1 MSLVDPSH
9 PLVKFVH
16 KDRRYALDGYLFV
29 LESLTFAQ
37 QSLGMGEEAAAENAD
52 PLAAAHGP
60 ADKPDAKR
68 PAAKKAR
75 EGKPRR
81 KAVERHLTGQQLCE
95 AARVYAMRQYGYL
108 AKTVLGSWGIT
119 RTDDIGEIVYNMIAI
134 GQMRK
139 TRTDRREDFNGV
151 YDFDEALSREYSF
164 ANPEAE
170 A

>member
-9 PLVKFVH
+9 PLVKLVR
-16 KDRRYALDGYLFV
+16 KDQRYALDGYLFV
-29 LESLTFAQ
+29 LEALTFAQ

-60 ADKPDAKR
+60 ADTAEK
-68 PAAKKAR
+68 PAAKRAR
-75 EGKPRR
+75 AGKPRR
-81 KAVERHLTGQQLCE
+81 KAAERHLTGQQLCE

-164 ANPEAE
+164 ASPEGE

>member
-9 PLVKFVH
+9 PLVKLVR
-16 KDRRYALDGYLFV
+16 KDTRYSLDGYLFV

-37 QSLGMGEEAAAENAD
+37 QSLGMGEEAAGENAD
-52 PLAAAHGP
+52 PLAAAHGATEAVDP
-60 ADKPDAKR
+60 
-68 PAAKKAR
+68 PAAKRTRAGRTKKKA
-75 EGKPRR
+75 
-81 KAVERHLTGQQLCE
+81 AERHLTGQQLCE

-139 TRTDRREDFNGV
+139 TRTDRREDFNDV

-164 ANPEAE
+164 ASPEAE

>member
-1 MSLVDPSH
+1 VDP
-9 PLVKFVH
+9 
-16 KDRRYALDGYLFV
+16 
-29 LESLTFAQ
+29 
-37 QSLGMGEEAAAENAD
+37 
-52 PLAAAHGP
+52 
-60 ADKPDAKR
+60 
-68 PAAKKAR
+68 PAAKRTRAGRTKKKA
-75 EGKPRR
+75 
-81 KAVERHLTGQQLCE
+81 AERHLTGQQLCE

-139 TRTDRREDFNGV
+139 TRTDRREDFNDV

-164 ANPEAE
+164 ASPEAE